1 MKAPACS
8 TLPHLIRDNA
18 LSSPDAEALV
28 AGPDRLSYQELD
40 LLARKAAGALIGLGV
55 TTDDRVGLL
64 CTNAMEWPVTAL
76 GAMRAGARVDAF
88 NTWVKAYDLEYLLST
103 SECSILVISSH
114 VKTTDLLIEL
124 KALVP
129 EIWDAPVGQWRSAT
143 FPALRAVIIIGTD
156 APTGA
161 LTWAEVIAHAEPV
174 EPDDIRV
181 SADDI
186 AFVMYT
192 SGTTAHPKA
201 VPLVHRD
208 MLANAFQ
215 IGERIGLTPN
225 DRVWLTSPLFW
236 SFGGANSMIA
246 TFTHRACL
254 VLQEYFSADSALT
267 LIRDEH
273 CTAAY
278 LLPSIVESLSPVCD
292 EVRALGHLQ
301 KGVTIGR
308 PDEILRVVEELGVLE
323 VCNIYGST
331 EVYGNCCVTPH
342 DADLNTRLT
351 SQGPPLE
358 GVEIRVVDESG
369 SPLGVDM
376 AGELQVRGRVM
387 SGYLGKSQ
395 GDLADV
401 FTDDGWF
408 RTGDQASIDER
419 GYLHFGART
428 NDMIKTSGI
437 NVSPAEVEVFL
448 SKHPC
453 ISEVLVV
460 GAPHPKRDQ
469 VVVAFVTTIAD
480 VSPEELRQ
488 FCKEGI
494 ADYKVPWEVVILAEL
509 PRTDTGKLTRKAL
522 IDIAAQRVND
532 SLS

>member
-1 MKAPACS
+1 
-8 TLPHLIRDNA
+8 
-18 LSSPDAEALV
+18 
-28 AGPDRLSYQELD
+28 
-40 LLARKAAGALIGLGV
+40 
-55 TTDDRVGLL
+55 
-64 CTNAMEWPVTAL
+64 
-76 GAMRAGARVDAF
+76 
-88 NTWVKAYDLEYLLST
+88 
-103 SECSILVISSH
+103 
-114 VKTTDLLIEL
+114 
-124 KALVP
+124 
-129 EIWDAPVGQWRSAT
+129 
-143 FPALRAVIIIGTD
+143 
-156 APTGA
+156 
-161 LTWAEVIAHAEPV
+161 
-174 EPDDIRV
+174 
-181 SADDI
+181 
-186 AFVMYT
+186 
-192 SGTTAHPKA
+192 
-201 VPLVHRD
+201 
-208 MLANAFQ
+208 
-215 IGERIGLTPN
+215 
-225 DRVWLTSPLFW
+225 
-236 SFGGANSMIA
+236 
-246 TFTHRACL
+246 
-254 VLQEYFSADSALT
+254 
-267 LIRDEH
+267 
-273 CTAAY
+273 
-278 LLPSIVESLSPVCD
+278 VESLSPVCD

-358 GVEIRVVDESG
+358 GVEIRVVDETG
-369 SPLGVDM
+369 SPVGVDM

-387 SGYLGKSQ
+387 SGYLGQPQ

-419 GYLHFGART
+419 GYMHFGART
-428 NDMIKTSGI
+428 NDMIKTAGI
-437 NVSPAEVEVFL
+437 NVSPAEVEAFL

-453 ISEVLVV
+453 VAEVLVV

-469 VVVAFVTTIAD
+469 VVVAFVTTIAE